1 MYSMVSDRSPFH
13 EKCDWML
20 EGEEDNLI
28 LLPNPFAS
36 MEHIISSVRRRK
48 VSVQPELMAILE
60 KE

>member
-13 EKCDWML
+13 EKCYWML